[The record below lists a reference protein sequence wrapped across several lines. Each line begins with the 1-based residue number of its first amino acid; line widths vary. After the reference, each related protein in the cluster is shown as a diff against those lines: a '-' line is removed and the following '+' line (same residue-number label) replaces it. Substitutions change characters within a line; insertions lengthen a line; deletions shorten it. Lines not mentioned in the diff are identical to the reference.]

1 VSGGRCPDRQ
11 GRRFAAL
18 PRTSAPW
25 LLVTL
30 SLFLI
35 SSWSNNSR
43 SAPSA
48 TATTTTATVRDPP
61 LRSTTVAT
69 ARLRTALAPVS
80 ALTALGDSV
89 PYGTACNCTP
99 YPQLTAADVASIT
112 RHAVKGFNDAVPGY
126 LSSDVLRQLQSNP
139 SAIADVQ
146 KADAVMIEV
155 GANDIAFSSTCGTN
169 ISCYESRLPQVTTNI
184 TAIVSRVRQLTAGRH
199 ITIVLLDYWSVWLGG
214 RYAQAQGPAY
224 VDAASSL
231 THAFSGA
238 IHSIALT
245 TGSIYVDLRTAFRGP
260 DDDRDETNLLASDG
274 DHPDAEGHE
283 RIADAILQ
291 TLATI

>member
-1 VSGGRCPDRQ
+1 M
-11 GRRFAAL
+11 
-18 PRTSAPW
+18 
-25 LLVTL
+25 
-30 SLFLI
+30 
-35 SSWSNNSR
+35 
-43 SAPSA
+43 
-48 TATTTTATVRDPP
+48 
-61 LRSTTVAT
+61 AT
-69 ARLRTALAPVS
+69 ARLRAALARVS

-99 YPQLTAADVASIT
+99 YPQLTAADVASIAG
-112 RHAVKGFNDAVPGY
+112 HAVKDFDDAVPGY
-126 LSSDVLRQLQSNP
+126 LSNDVLRQLQSNP

-199 ITIVLLDYWSVWLGG
+199 ITIVVLDYWSVWLGG
-214 RYAQAQGPAY
+214 RYAQTQGPAY

-238 IHSIALT
+238 IRSIALT
-245 TGSIYVDLRTAFRGP
+245 TGSLYVDLRTAFRGP
-260 DDDRDETNLLASDG
+260 DDDRDETTLLASDG
-274 DHPDAEGHE
+274 DHPDAEGQE

-291 TLATI
+291 TLATV